1 MQKVNS
7 TWFQARDSKL
17 FEQAQTKQHKAQTM
31 YNQWEKAHNHV
42 NTSMKGLGQ
51 NITVDQYER
60 TEEGE
65 TEGTSLSL
73 VKIIV
78 NILNLSLHR
87 LRTAAINPLYSE
99 DRQGCTKPPH

>member
-1 MQKVNS
+1 
-7 TWFQARDSKL
+7 
-17 FEQAQTKQHKAQTM
+17 
-31 YNQWEKAHNHV
+31 
-42 NTSMKGLGQ
+42 MKGLGQ

-99 DRQGCTKPPH
+99 DRQGCAKPPH